1 MQLNTDIVL
10 QIYPIWEDNNMPPD
24 LSHHINAKSRARHP
38 SPLKDIIKFMG
49 QDDMISL
56 AGGEY

>member
-1 MQLNTDIVL
+1 L
-10 QIYPIWEDNNMPPD
+10 QPYIIREDNSNNMPPD
-24 LSHHINAKSRARHP
+24 LSHHINAKSGARHP

-56 AGGEY
+56 AGGE

>member
-1 MQLNTDIVL
+1 MA
-10 QIYPIWEDNNMPPD
+10 PD

-56 AGGEY
+56 AGGGY